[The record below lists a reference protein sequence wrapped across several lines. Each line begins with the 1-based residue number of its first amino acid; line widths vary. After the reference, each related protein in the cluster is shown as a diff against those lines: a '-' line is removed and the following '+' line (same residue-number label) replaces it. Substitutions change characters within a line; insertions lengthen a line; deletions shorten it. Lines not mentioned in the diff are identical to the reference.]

1 MCGIIGGKGKGAL
14 EYVNNHIDLL
24 KKTKSDK
31 PLNII
36 ISLSK
41 NGKMQYLKIERFDDN
56 EKLKSF
62 KKRQAE
68 HKMVILLINYQF

>member
-1 MCGIIGGKGKGAL
+1 
-14 EYVNNHIDLL
+14 
-24 KKTKSDK
+24 
-31 PLNII
+31 
-36 ISLSK
+36 
-41 NGKMQYLKIERFDDN
+41 MQYLKIERFDDN